1 MHITGG
7 LLARLGLATVS
18 AILVACSTQSA
29 TFAPDGRRAFV
40 VTCGGYL
47 GNWSSCL
54 VQAGKACGSR
64 GYDRIE
70 GDEDDRRLLVACK
83 AP

>member
-1 MHITGG
+1 MHITRRSLAQIG
-7 LLARLGLATVS
+7 LVSLGLA
-18 AILVACSTQSA
+18 LVACSTQSA

-70 GDEDDRRLLVACK
+70 GDEDARRLLVACK
-83 AP
+83 